1 MKIRSAKS
9 SDQRGAYKPSAEE
22 IERACAKIQEKW
34 SVRQRNKRAGRVT
47 ENNWMPPRVDWAS
60 ISEAISDSQS
70 DAAGAGSWFDS
81 GR

>member
-9 SDQRGAYKPSAEE
+9 SDQRGAYRPSAEE
-22 IERACAKIQEKW
+22 IEQACANIQQKW

-47 ENNWMPPRVDWAS
+47 EINWTPPRVDWAS
-60 ISEAISDSQS
+60 ISEAISDSQN
-70 DAAGAGSWFDS
+70 DTAGGGNWFDS